1 MSHPPEHPGNP
12 ADPQDENQN
21 PPGHPPPPGYGTQP
35 PPPPGY
41 GTQPPPPPGYGTQ
54 PPPPPGYGPP
64 PPGYGPP
71 PPGYGPPGYGPPGP
85 PGPPPGGSPPPGYS
99 APPPPPPPPP
109 GPPAGY
115 GAPSA
120 GYPPQPGYG
129 VPPAGRPAPQFNVG
143 EAFSWS
149 WNKFT
154 SNAAAL
160 VVPVLVYG
168 LVLAV
173 LGFLTGF
180 LPTALGQQSST
191 SYTDVYGQTTG
202 STSVTLGPASI
213 SVLVIGPI
221 LMFVVGVFMRAG
233 LLSGCL
239 DIADGKPVTIGSF
252 FKPRNLG
259 KAILAALLVA
269 IGTWIG
275 LILCIIPGI
284 VFGFLAMFTIAFV
297 VDRSLSPVES
307 IKASIATV
315 RSNVGGTLLSWLVQ
329 IAAILIGEFLC
340 LVGLLVGIPIAALIQ
355 VYTYRKLSGGQVVPL
370 EQQGYQPG
378 PPADIPPGQQPA

>member
-1 MSHPPEHPGNP
+1 MSQPPEHPGNP
-12 ADPQDENQN
+12 SDPEQGNQN
-21 PPGHPPPPGYGTQP
+21 PPGYPPPPGYGTPP

-41 GTQPPPPPGYGTQ
+41 GTP

-64 PPGYGPP
+64 PPGYGR
-71 PPGYGPPGYGPPGP
+71 PGP
-85 PGPPPGGSPPPGYS
+85 PGPPPGGSPPPGYG

-115 GAPSA
+115 GAPPA
-120 GYPPQPGYG
+120 AYPPQPGYG
-129 VPPAGRPAPQFNVG
+129 VPPAGQPAAQFNVG
-143 EAFSWS
+143 DAFSWS

-173 LGFLTGF
+173 LGSLTGF
-180 LPTALGQQSST
+180 LTVALGQQSST
-191 SYTDVYGQTTG
+191 SYTDISGKTTG
-202 STSVTLGPASI
+202 STSVTLGLASI
-213 SVLVIGPI
+213 SVMLIGTILV
-221 LMFVVGVFMRAG
+221 FVVGVVMRAG

-259 KAILAALLVA
+259 GAILAALLVA
-269 IGTWIG
+269 IGAWIG

-284 VFGFLAMFTIAFV
+284 VFGFLAMFAIPFV

-329 IAAILIGEFLC
+329 IAAILVGEFLC
-340 LVGLLVGIPIAALIQ
+340 LVGLLVGIPIALL
-355 VYTYRKLSGGQVVPL
+355 VLTYTYRKLSGGQVVPL
-370 EQQGYQPG
+370 EQPGYQPG
-378 PPADIPPGQQPA
+378 PPAGPPPGPQPA